1 MVSWYWIGKQRIK
14 LTQILMTYA
23 KARIFIYSKF
33 GALSSMD
40 FSFLKVC
47 KLNILLNSGAE
58 WRIQICFSFRLN
70 EWMNE
75 YSMSWNCFQE
85 KIHTLKM
92 GLNICLQSIPV
103 SLNIVCPSVENSDHM
118 TEWPSDRVSKWP
130 SDLVTKWP
138 SDQVTKWPSD
148 WVTNRLDDR
157 MTGSF
162 ADDWPYGIFY

>member
-23 KARIFIYSKF
+23 KSRIFIYSKF
-33 GALSSMD
+33 GAFSSMD

-58 WRIQICFSFRLN
+58 WRIQICFSFSLN

-75 YSMSWNCFQE
+75 CSMSWNCFEE

-92 GLNICLQSIPV
+92 GLNICLRSRPV
-103 SLNIVCPSVENSDHM
+103 SPNVVRQSVENSDHM
-118 TEWPSDRVSKWP
+118 TKWPSVQVTEWPIDWVSKWPSDRVSKW
-130 SDLVTKWP
+130 L
-138 SDQVTKWPSD
+138 SD
-148 WVTNRLDDR
+148 WVTGWLSDQVNE
-157 MTGSF
+157 
-162 ADDWPYGIFY
+162 

>member
-23 KARIFIYSKF
+23 KSRIFIYSKF
-33 GALSSMD
+33 GAFSSMD

-58 WRIQICFSFRLN
+58 WRIQICFSFSLN

-75 YSMSWNCFQE
+75 CSMSWNCFQE

-92 GLNICLQSIPV
+92 GLNICLRSRPISPNV
-103 SLNIVCPSVENSDHM
+103 VCPLVSVSVSM
-118 TEWPSDRVSKWP
+118 LKIVTVWLIDR
-130 SDLVTKWP
+130 VTKWP
-138 SDQVTKWPSD
+138 SDQVTKWLGD
-148 WVTNRLDDR
+148 RKLRRRL
-157 MTGSF
+157 TV
-162 ADDWPYGIFY
+162 WYIW

>member
-1 MVSWYWIGKQRIK
+1 
-14 LTQILMTYA
+14 MTYA
-23 KARIFIYSKF
+23 KSRIFIYSKF
-33 GALSSMD
+33 GAFSSMD

-58 WRIQICFSFRLN
+58 WRIQICFSFSLN

-92 GLNICLQSIPV
+92 GLNICLRSRPISP
-103 SLNIVCPSVENSDHM
+103 NIVCLSVENSDHM
-118 TEWPSDRVSKWP
+118 TEWPSDQVSE
-130 SDLVTKWP
+130 WP

-148 WVTNRLDDR
+148 RVSKWPSDRVTEWPRERVTEWPSDRKLRRRL
-157 MTGSF
+157 TG
-162 ADDWPYGIFY
+162 WYI